1 MAALTGL
8 SPSTIAA
15 RVESLLSAGYLLE
28 DGEQSGRGRKP
39 RTLSVNA
46 DLGVVAAVD
55 IGSRHTRIGFTDLA
69 GTLLGVVEYSAPDR
83 GDAATYLEWLT
94 QRIQSGAAALD
105 HPSHRALRGIGVSI
119 ASPVDRTTGKLIH
132 PMHLPGWNSIDPAQ
146 TLSSAFGVPVV
157 VDNDATVMALGEH
170 RMHYPRVANM
180 LYIKLGS
187 AIGCGI
193 VIGGELYGGR
203 SGGAGEI
210 GHIPV
215 DAPNYRRR
223 CQCGRDTCLEACF
236 GGAAISEHLAIRGQ
250 GSEGDADF
258 AALAAARNPVA
269 IEVLRDAGTHI
280 GDAIGTLCNVFNPE
294 LVVIGGKLS
303 QVEQLTHALRAS
315 LYARALPLN
324 ARDLEV
330 VVSKNAADASILG
343 AAWQVIDL
351 VLSTELVNQDL
362 ADYAETFDST
372 SSSTRRIDW
381 STAPASTASSP
392 SAEIRISG
400 G

>member
-1 MAALTGL
+1 
-8 SPSTIAA
+8 
-15 RVESLLSAGYLLE
+15 
-28 DGEQSGRGRKP
+28 
-39 RTLSVNA
+39 
-46 DLGVVAAVD
+46 
-55 IGSRHTRIGFTDLA
+55 
-69 GTLLGVVEYSAPDR
+69 
-83 GDAATYLEWLT
+83 
-94 QRIQSGAAALD
+94 
-105 HPSHRALRGIGVSI
+105 
-119 ASPVDRTTGKLIH
+119 
-132 PMHLPGWNSIDPAQ
+132 
-146 TLSSAFGVPVV
+146 
-157 VDNDATVMALGEH
+157 
-170 RMHYPRVANM
+170 
-180 LYIKLGS
+180 
-187 AIGCGI
+187 